1 MGIEALGFIAGG
13 PSPPSYYVHQDIT
26 TPDSKEAE
34 PRMTDPKSVAVIG
47 AGIFGLSLAI
57 ALRDRNYEVTVFDR
71 SQYDE
76 NGYDPTAGDVQAAS
90 ADHNKIFR
98 ASYGKEIHYQ
108 RLALESRK
116 AWVSEDEKRGSTEQD
131 DGRDVGLFFNSGML
145 RIQPFDHLATLE
157 KETLANM
164 QRDGLRDTQFV
175 KSNPADCERADKLG
189 WKDKIL
195 NFRIPDSESTY
206 EAVLDSLA
214 GFVRCSNA
222 CAHYQKVAAD
232 KGVKFHLGPQEGAVD
247 HLVKVKSNLEPSK
260 DKVTGLKT
268 KDGVVHDAD
277 AVVVA
282 AGSFSTQI
290 LPELSYHLESSAGS
304 LGTFKI
310 DKSNTELWD
319 KYSPERFPV
328 MTWKS
333 TPRDTSGK
341 DTGSIYV
348 LPRTPEGLVKI
359 GYRGIKWTNFQPAP
373 QDTPFTQDGQ
383 WSVPLPAEECSLLPE
398 PALYAI
404 KQFVSIFLPEFENTP
419 FFSTKLCWYTDSL
432 DNSFVID
439 HVPTYAEKS
448 VFVCT
453 GGSGH
458 GAKFLPVLGKH
469 AADIFENGDTS
480 SSFMRSFWRW
490 RPDAPRRNGLEE
502 GPGGP
507 RDISH
512 N

>member
-1 MGIEALGFIAGG
+1 M
-13 PSPPSYYVHQDIT
+13 
-26 TPDSKEAE
+26 K
-34 PRMTDPKSVAVIG
+34 DPKSVAVIG
-47 AGIFGLSLAI
+47 AGIFGFSLAI

-76 NGYDPTAGDVQAAS
+76 NGYDPTAD
-90 ADHNKIFR
+90 DFR

-116 AWVSEDEKRGSTEQD
+116 AWVSEDEKRESTEQD
-131 DGRDVGLFFNSGML
+131 DDRNVGLFFNSRML
-145 RIQPFDHLATLE
+145 RIQPSDQLDALE

-164 QRDGLRDTQFV
+164 QRAGLRDTQFV
-175 KSNPADCERADKLG
+175 KSDPADCKRAEKLG

-195 NFRIPDSESTY
+195 NFHIPESESTY

-222 CAHYQKVAAD
+222 CAQYQKVAAN
-232 KGVKFHLGPQEGAVD
+232 KGVKFHLGPRQGAVD
-247 HLVKVKSNLEPSK
+247 YLVKVKSDREPTK

-268 KDGVVHDAD
+268 KDGVIHDAD

-282 AGSFSTQI
+282 GNWIIFDANS
-290 LPELSYHLESSAGS
+290 PYHLESSAGS

-310 DKSNTELWD
+310 DKSNSELWD

-348 LPRTPEGLVKI
+348 LPRTPEGLLKI

-373 QDTPFTQDGQ
+373 QDSPFTPDGQ
-383 WSVPLPAEECSLLPE
+383 WSVPLPAKECSIIPE

-419 FFSTKLCWYTDSL
+419 LFPTKLCWYTDSL
-432 DNSFVID
+432 DNSSVVSIESILIPEIATDLNFNQID
-439 HVPTYAEKS
+439 HVPTYAERS

-469 AADIFENGDTS
+469 AADIFENGDQS
-480 SSFMRSFWRW
+480 SSCMRSFWRW

-507 RDISH
+507 RDLSH
-512 N
+512 Q

>member
-1 MGIEALGFIAGG
+1 
-13 PSPPSYYVHQDIT
+13 
-26 TPDSKEAE
+26 
-34 PRMTDPKSVAVIG
+34 MTHEKSVAIIG
-47 AGIFGLSLAI
+47 AGIFGLSLAN
-57 ALRDRNYEVTVFDR
+57 ALRDRNYEVSVFDR

-76 NGYDPTAGDVQAAS
+76 NGYDPTADDVQAAS

-98 ASYGKEIHYQ
+98 ASYGNEIHYQ

-116 AWVSEDEKRGSTEQD
+116 AWVLEDENRGFSGGNIDDKR
-131 DGRDVGLFFNSGML
+131 LFVNSGML
-145 RIQPFDHLATLE
+145 RVQPTDHLATLE

-164 QRDGLRDTQFV
+164 QRDGIRDTQFV
-175 KSNPADCERADKLG
+175 ESDTADCERAERLG
-189 WKDKIL
+189 WKHKL
-195 NFRIPDSESTY
+195 LHFKIPDSPEKSY
-206 EAVLDSLA
+206 EAVLDTLA
-214 GFVRCSNA
+214 GFLRCSNA
-222 CAHYQKVAAD
+222 CDHYREVAVT
-232 KGVKFHLGPQEGAVD
+232 KGVKFHLGAEAGAVES
-247 HLVKVKSNLEPSK
+247 LVKVASSVEANKQ
-260 DKVTGLKT
+260 KVSGLKT
-268 KDGVVHDAD
+268 KDGAIHNAD
-277 AVVVA
+277 IVVVA

-290 LPELSYHLESSAGS
+290 LPDLSYHLESSAGS
-304 LGTFKI
+304 LATFKI
-310 DKSNTELWD
+310 DKSDTELWE

-373 QDTPFTQDGQ
+373 QGAPFAQNGQ
-383 WSVPLPAEECSLLPE
+383 WSVPLPLKESSILPE
-398 PALYAI
+398 PALHAV
-404 KQFVSIFLPEFENTP
+404 KQFVSIFMPDFENTP
-419 FFSTKLCWYTDSL
+419 FHSTKLCWYTDSL

-439 HVPTYAEKS
+439 HVPTYAENS
-448 VFVCT
+448 VFVCS

-458 GAKFLPVLGKH
+458 GAKFLPILGQH
-469 AADIFENGDTS
+469 AADILEKGDKST
-480 SSFMRSFWRW
+480 SFMRPFWRW

-512 N
+512 A

>member
-1 MGIEALGFIAGG
+1 MDTTPQLMMCKLH
-13 PSPPSYYVHQDIT
+13 PPIT
-26 TPDSKEAE
+26 TKLQGTSTV
-34 PRMTDPKSVAVIG
+34 TDPFPCLTK
-47 AGIFGLSLAI
+47 
-57 ALRDRNYEVTVFDR
+57 
-71 SQYDE
+71 QH
-76 NGYDPTAGDVQAAS
+76 Q
-90 ADHNKIFR
+90 FR

-116 AWVSEDEKRGSTEQD
+116 AWVSEDEKRESTEQD
-131 DGRDVGLFFNSGML
+131 DDRNVGLFVNSRML
-145 RIQPFDHLATLE
+145 RIQPSDQLDALE

-164 QRDGLRDTQFV
+164 QRAGLRDTQFV
-175 KSNPADCERADKLG
+175 KSDPADCKRAEKLG

-195 NFRIPDSESTY
+195 NFHIPESESTY

-222 CAHYQKVAAD
+222 CAQYQKVAAN
-232 KGVKFHLGPQEGAVD
+232 KGVKFHLGPRQGAVD
-247 HLVKVKSNLEPSK
+247 YLVKVKSDREPTK

-268 KDGVVHDAD
+268 KDGVIHDAD

-282 AGSFSTQI
+282 
-290 LPELSYHLESSAGS
+290 
-304 LGTFKI
+304 
-310 DKSNTELWD
+310 DKSNSELWD

-348 LPRTPEGLVKI
+348 LPRTPEGLLKI

-373 QDTPFTQDGQ
+373 QDSPFTQDGQ
-383 WSVPLPAEECSLLPE
+383 WSVPLPAKECSIIPE

-419 FFSTKLCWYTDSL
+419 LFSTKLCWYTDSL
-432 DNSFVID
+432 DNSSVVSIESILIPEIATDLNFNQID
-439 HVPTYAEKS
+439 HVPTYAERS

-469 AADIFENGDTS
+469 AADIFENGDQS
-480 SSFMRSFWRW
+480 SSCMRSFWRW

-507 RDISH
+507 RDLSH
-512 N
+512 Q

>member
-1 MGIEALGFIAGG
+1 
-13 PSPPSYYVHQDIT
+13 
-26 TPDSKEAE
+26 
-34 PRMTDPKSVAVIG
+34 MTDSKSVAIIG

-57 ALRDRNYEVTVFDR
+57 TLRDRGYEVSVFDR
-71 SQYDE
+71 CQYDVK
-76 NGYDPTAGDVQAAS
+76 GYDPADNVQAAS

-98 ASYGKEIHYQ
+98 ASYGNEIHYQ

-116 AWVSEDEKRGSTEQD
+116 AWALEDEKRGFTRSDASD
-131 DGRDVGLFFNSGML
+131 DRLFVNSGML
-145 RIQPFDHLATLE
+145 RIQPSDHLATLE

-175 KSNPADCERADKLG
+175 MSEPADCERAEKLG
-189 WKDKIL
+189 WKDKM
-195 NFRIPDSESTY
+195 FTFPIPDSEKTY

-214 GFVRCSNA
+214 GFLRCSNA

-232 KGVKFHLGPQEGAVD
+232 KGVRFNFGPQKGAVD
-247 HLVKVKSNLEPSK
+247 SLIRVKSSLEPGKEKVK
-260 DKVTGLKT
+260 GLKT
-268 KDGVVHDAD
+268 SDGLVHHAN

-304 LGTFKI
+304 LATYKI
-310 DKSNTELWD
+310 DKNNTELWD

-333 TPRDTSGK
+333 TPRDSSGE

-348 LPRTPEGLVKI
+348 LPRTPQGLVKI
-359 GYRGIKWTNFQPAP
+359 GFRGVKWTNFQPAP
-373 QDTPFTQDGQ
+373 RDTPFTQDGQ
-383 WSVPLPAEECSLLPE
+383 WSVPLPAEECSMLPA

-404 KQFVSIFLPEFENTP
+404 KQFVSIFMPEFENTP

-439 HVPTYAEKS
+439 HVPNYAEKS

-458 GAKFLPVLGKH
+458 GAKFLPVLGEH
-469 AADIFENGDTS
+469 AADIFENGDNS
-480 SSFMRSFWRW
+480 PSFMRPFWRW
-490 RPDAPRRNGLEE
+490 RSDAPRRNGLEE

-512 N
+512 KSNLNL

>member
-1 MGIEALGFIAGG
+1 
-13 PSPPSYYVHQDIT
+13 
-26 TPDSKEAE
+26 
-34 PRMTDPKSVAVIG
+34 MTDPKSVAIIG

-57 ALRDRNYEVTVFDR
+57 ALRDRNYDVTVFDR
-71 SQYDE
+71 SQYDA
-76 NGYDPTAGDVQAAS
+76 NGYDPTADDVQAAS

-98 ASYGKEIHYQ
+98 ASYGKEIQYQ

-116 AWVSEDEKRGSTEQD
+116 AWVLEDERRGSTEQD
-131 DGRDVGLFFNSGML
+131 NGRDVGLFVNSGML
-145 RIQPFDHLATLE
+145 RIQPSDLLATLE

-164 QRDGLRDTQFV
+164 EYDGLRDTQFV
-175 KSNPADCERADKLG
+175 KSDPADCERADKLG

-195 NFRIPDSESTY
+195 SFHIPNSAESTY

-214 GFVRCSNA
+214 GFMRCSNA
-222 CAHYQKVAAD
+222 CAHYQKVAVD
-232 KGVKFHLGPQEGAVD
+232 KGVKFCFGLEGAVD
-247 HLVKVKSNLEPSK
+247 YLVKVESKLEPSK
-260 DKVTGLKT
+260 EKVTGLKT
-268 KDGVVHDAD
+268 QDGVVHHAD
-277 AVVVA
+277 SVVVA
-282 AGSFSTQI
+282 GI

-304 LGTFKI
+304 LATFMI
-310 DKSNTELWD
+310 DKSNAELWD

-333 TPRDTSGK
+333 TPRDISGN

-348 LPRTPEGLVKI
+348 LPRTPDGLVKI

-383 WSVPLPAEECSLLPE
+383 WSVPLPVEECSLLPE

-404 KQFVSIFLPEFENTP
+404 KQFVSVFLPEFQNTP

-432 DNSFVID
+432 DNSFVASTKFFPPLNISADMLLNQID

-469 AADIFENGDTS
+469 AADIFENGDQS
-480 SSFMRSFWRW
+480 SSFMRPFWRW

>member
-1 MGIEALGFIAGG
+1 MDIEAPGFIAGTSILL
-13 PSPPSYYVHQDIT
+13 PRSPRHYNLIFRDNL
-26 TPDSKEAE
+26 A
-34 PRMTDPKSVAVIG
+34 MTEEKPVAVIG

-57 ALRDRNYEVTVFDR
+57 ALRDRNYGVTVFDR
-71 SQYDE
+71 SQYDA
-76 NGYDPTAGDVQAAS
+76 NGYDPTADDVQAAS

-108 RLALESRK
+108 RLALESRG
-116 AWVSEDEKRGSTEQD
+116 AWVSVDEKRGSTEQD
-131 DGRDVGLFFNSGML
+131 DGSNNRLFVNSGML

-175 KSNPADCERADKLG
+175 KSDPADCERADKLG

-195 NFRIPDSESTY
+195 NFHIPDSESTY

-232 KGVKFHLGPQEGAVD
+232 KGVKFQFGPQEGAID
-247 HLVKVKSNLEPSK
+247 YLVKVKSDIEPGK

-290 LPELSYHLESSAGS
+290 LPDLSYHLESSAGS
-304 LGTFKI
+304 LATFKI
-310 DKSNTELWD
+310 DESNTELWD

-333 TPRDTSGK
+333 RPRDTSGK

-359 GYRGIKWTNFQPAP
+359 GYRGVKWTNFQPAP
-373 QDTPFTQDGQ
+373 KDTPFTQEGQ
-383 WSVPLPAEECSLLPE
+383 WSVPLPIEECSLLPE

-404 KQFVSIFLPEFENTP
+404 KQFVSIFLPEFESTP

-448 VFVCT
+448 VFACT

-458 GAKFLPVLGKH
+458 GAKFLPVLGKIQH
-469 AADIFENGDTS
+469 AADIFENGDKS
-480 SSFMRSFWRW
+480 SSFMRPFWRW

>member
-1 MGIEALGFIAGG
+1 
-13 PSPPSYYVHQDIT
+13 
-26 TPDSKEAE
+26 
-34 PRMTDPKSVAVIG
+34 MTDPKSVAVIG

-57 ALRDRNYEVTVFDR
+57 ALQDRNYEVTVFDR

-76 NGYDPTAGDVQAAS
+76 NGYDPTADDVQAAS

-98 ASYGKEIHYQ
+98 ASYGKDIHYQ
-108 RLALESRK
+108 RLALESRR
-116 AWVSEDEKRGSTEQD
+116 AWVLEDEKRGSTEQD
-131 DGRDVGLFFNSGML
+131 DGRDVGLFVNSGML
-145 RIQPFDHLATLE
+145 RIQPFDHLAALE

-175 KSNPADCERADKLG
+175 KSDPADCERAIKQG

-214 GFVRCSNA
+214 GFVRCSDA
-222 CAHYQKVAAD
+222 CAHYQKMAAD
-232 KGVKFHLGPQEGAVD
+232 KGVKFYLGPQEGAVD
-247 HLVKVKSNLEPSK
+247 HLVKVKNNLELNK

-373 QDTPFTQDGQ
+373 HDTPFTQDGQ

-432 DNSFVID
+432 DNSFVVSTQFFPFPETANIITTQID

-469 AADIFENGDTS
+469 AADIFENSDHST
-480 SSFMRSFWRW
+480 SFMRSFWRW

>member
-1 MGIEALGFIAGG
+1 
-13 PSPPSYYVHQDIT
+13 
-26 TPDSKEAE
+26 
-34 PRMTDPKSVAVIG
+34 MTDSKSVAIIG

-57 ALRDRNYEVTVFDR
+57 ALRDRNYKVTVFDR
-71 SQYDE
+71 SQYDA
-76 NGYDPTAGDVQAAS
+76 NGYDPTADDVQAAS

-108 RLALESRK
+108 RLALESRSM
-116 AWVSEDEKRGSTEQD
+116 WVSEDEKRGSTDQD
-131 DGRDVGLFFNSGML
+131 DGRNLGLFVNSGML
-145 RIQPFDHLATLE
+145 RIQPSDHLATLE

-164 QRDGLRDTQFV
+164 ERDGLRDTQFV
-175 KSNPADCERADKLG
+175 KSNPADCERAGKLG

-195 NFRIPDSESTY
+195 NFHIPDSAERTY

-222 CAHYQKVAAD
+222 CAHYQKMAAD
-232 KGVKFHLGPQEGAVD
+232 KGVKFYFGPQKGAVD
-247 HLVKVKSNLEPSK
+247 YLVKLKSSLEPSK

-277 AVVVA
+277 SVVVA

-304 LGTFKI
+304 LATFKI

-319 KYSPERFPV
+319 KYSPERSPV

-333 TPRDTSGK
+333 TPRDISGN

-383 WSVPLPAEECSLLPE
+383 WSVPLPVEECSVLPE

-439 HVPTYAEKS
+439 HVPTFAEKS

-469 AADIFENGDTS
+469 AADIFENGNQS
-480 SSFMRSFWRW
+480 SSFMRPFWRW
-490 RPDAPRRNGLEE
+490 RPDAPRRNGLQE

-512 N
+512 S

>member
-1 MGIEALGFIAGG
+1 
-13 PSPPSYYVHQDIT
+13 
-26 TPDSKEAE
+26 
-34 PRMTDPKSVAVIG
+34 MTEEKSVAVVG

-57 ALRDRNYEVTVFDR
+57 ALRDRNYGVTVFDR
-71 SQYDE
+71 SQYDA
-76 NGYDPTAGDVQAAS
+76 NGYDPTADDVQAAS
-90 ADHNKIFR
+90 ADHNKIVSDSNCPQIKVDANGKYQFR

-108 RLALESRK
+108 RLALESRG
-116 AWVSEDEKRGSTEQD
+116 AWVSVDEKRRPAEQD
-131 DGRDVGLFFNSGML
+131 DGSNNELFVNSGML

-175 KSNPADCERADKLG
+175 KSDPADCERADKLG

-222 CAHYQKVAAD
+222 CAYYQKVAAG
-232 KGVKFHLGPQEGAVD
+232 KGVKFHFGPQKGAVD
-247 HLVKVKSNLEPSK
+247 YLVKVKNDTEPGK
-260 DKVTGLKT
+260 DKVIGLKT

-290 LPELSYHLESSAGS
+290 LPDLSYHLESSAGS
-304 LGTFKI
+304 LATFKI
-310 DKSNTELWD
+310 DKSNTDLWD

-359 GYRGIKWTNFQPAP
+359 GYRGVKWTNFQPAP
-373 QDTPFTQDGQ
+373 KDTPFTQDGQ
-383 WSVPLPAEECSLLPE
+383 WSVPLPADECSLLPE

-404 KQFVSIFLPEFENTP
+404 KQFVSIFLPEFESTP

-469 AADIFENGDTS
+469 AADIFENGDQS
-480 SSFMRSFWRW
+480 SSFMRPFWRW

>member
-1 MGIEALGFIAGG
+1 
-13 PSPPSYYVHQDIT
+13 
-26 TPDSKEAE
+26 
-34 PRMTDPKSVAVIG
+34 MTEEKSVAVVG

-57 ALRDRNYEVTVFDR
+57 ALRDRNYAVTVFDR
-71 SQYDE
+71 SQYDA
-76 NGYDPTAGDVQAAS
+76 NGYDPTADDVQAAS
-90 ADHNKIFR
+90 ADHNKIVSDSNCPQIKVDANGKYQFR

-108 RLALESRK
+108 RLALESRG
-116 AWVSEDEKRGSTEQD
+116 AWVSVDEKRRPAEQD
-131 DGRDVGLFFNSGML
+131 DGSNNELFVNSGML

-175 KSNPADCERADKLG
+175 KSDPADCERADKLG

-222 CAHYQKVAAD
+222 CAYYQKVAAG
-232 KGVKFHLGPQEGAVD
+232 KGVKFHFGPQKGAVD
-247 HLVKVKSNLEPSK
+247 YLVKVKSDTEPGK
-260 DKVTGLKT
+260 DKVIGLKT

-290 LPELSYHLESSAGS
+290 LPDLSYHLESSAGS
-304 LGTFKI
+304 LATFKI
-310 DKSNTELWD
+310 DKSNTDLWD

-359 GYRGIKWTNFQPAP
+359 GYRGVKWTNFQPAP
-373 QDTPFTQDGQ
+373 KDTPFTQDGQ
-383 WSVPLPAEECSLLPE
+383 WSVPLPADECSLLPE

-404 KQFVSIFLPEFENTP
+404 KQFVSIFLPEFESTP

-469 AADIFENGDTS
+469 AADIFENGDQS
-480 SSFMRSFWRW
+480 SSFMRPFWRW

>member
-1 MGIEALGFIAGG
+1 M
-13 PSPPSYYVHQDIT
+13 
-26 TPDSKEAE
+26 
-34 PRMTDPKSVAVIG
+34 MDPNSVAIIG

-71 SQYDE
+71 SQYDT
-76 NGYDPTAGDVQAAS
+76 NGYDPTADDVQAAS
-90 ADHNKIFR
+90 ADQNKIFR

-108 RLALESRK
+108 RLALESRR
-116 AWVSEDEKRGSTEQD
+116 AWVLEDEKRGSMEQD
-131 DGRDVGLFFNSGML
+131 DGRNIGLFVNSGML
-145 RIQPFDHLATLE
+145 RVQPSDHLAALE

-164 QRDGLRDTQFV
+164 ERDGIRDTQFV
-175 KSNPADCERADKLG
+175 KSDPADCERAEKLG

-195 NFRIPDSESTY
+195 NFHIPDSAESTY

-222 CAHYQKVAAD
+222 CAHHQKVAAD
-232 KGVKFHLGPQEGAVD
+232 KGVKFCFGPEGAVD
-247 HLVKVKSNLEPSK
+247 YLVKVKSKLEPSK

-268 KDGVVHDAD
+268 KDGVVHYAD
-277 AVVVA
+277 SVVVA

-304 LGTFKI
+304 LATFKI
-310 DKSNTELWD
+310 DKSKTELWD

-333 TPRDTSGK
+333 TPRDISGN

-383 WSVPLPAEECSLLPE
+383 WSVPLPVEECSLLPE

-404 KQFVSIFLPEFENTP
+404 KQFVSVFLPEFENTP

-469 AADIFENGDTS
+469 AADIFENGDQS
-480 SSFMRSFWRW
+480 SSFMRPFWRW

>member
-1 MGIEALGFIAGG
+1 MK
-13 PSPPSYYVHQDIT
+13 VHANQ
-26 TPDSKEAE
+26 E
-34 PRMTDPKSVAVIG
+34 
-47 AGIFGLSLAI
+47 
-57 ALRDRNYEVTVFDR
+57 Y
-71 SQYDE
+71 Q
-76 NGYDPTAGDVQAAS
+76 
-90 ADHNKIFR
+90 FR

-108 RLALESRK
+108 RLALESRR
-116 AWVSEDEKRGSTEQD
+116 AWVLEDEKRGSTEQD
-131 DGRDVGLFFNSGML
+131 DGRDVGLFVNSGML
-145 RIQPFDHLATLE
+145 RIQPFDHLAALE

-175 KSNPADCERADKLG
+175 KSDPADCERAIKQG

-214 GFVRCSNA
+214 GFVRCSDA
-222 CAHYQKVAAD
+222 CAHYQKMAAD
-232 KGVKFHLGPQEGAVD
+232 KGVKFYLGPQEGAID
-247 HLVKVKSNLEPSK
+247 HLVKVKSNLELSK

-282 AGSFSTQI
+282 GKSREIFLSPSPFTHDFEAGSFSTQI

-359 GYRGIKWTNFQPAP
+359 GYRGIKVGTGSFIFILISTNCVVFSGPISNQRRTILRSRRTVNGQCLFQQRSAHYFQSQPCMLLSNLCLSSCLSSRIR
-373 QDTPFTQDGQ
+373 PFSPRNFAGT
-383 WSVPLPAEECSLLPE
+383 L
-398 PALYAI
+398 
-404 KQFVSIFLPEFENTP
+404 T
-419 FFSTKLCWYTDSL
+419 
-432 DNSFVID
+432 
-439 HVPTYAEKS
+439 
-448 VFVCT
+448 
-453 GGSGH
+453 
-458 GAKFLPVLGKH
+458 
-469 AADIFENGDTS
+469 
-480 SSFMRSFWRW
+480 RW
-490 RPDAPRRNGLEE
+490 IIRLW
-502 GPGGP
+502 
-507 RDISH
+507 
-512 N
+512 